1 MAGPI
6 YDATV
11 AYLRDRDLDLDEDP
25 AEDTVS
31 FTVSLPDAEWHVY
44 AWARDDASE
53 LLVHSVLPYHVPV
66 ERRTEAA
73 LFLTRANLGLSLG
86 NWELDLDDG
95 EVRFKTC
102 LDLNGE
108 PPVPGLIK
116 PQFDANLYT
125 THTYLAG
132 LAAVVG
138 GVDAAAAIKLAEPSA
153 STDPTPSTETVEP
166 PPAAKR
172 GRRTGS

>member
-1 MAGPI
+1 MGPLTVAGPL

-11 AYLRDRDLDLDEDP
+11 AYLRGRDLDLDEDP

-31 FTVSLPDAEWHVY
+31 FPVSLPDAAWHVY

-116 PQFDANLYT
+116 PQFDANLHT
-125 THTYLAG
+125 TYRYLAA

-153 STDPTPSTETVEP
+153 SADRPPSAEAVE
-166 PPAAKR
+166 
-172 GRRTGS
+172 